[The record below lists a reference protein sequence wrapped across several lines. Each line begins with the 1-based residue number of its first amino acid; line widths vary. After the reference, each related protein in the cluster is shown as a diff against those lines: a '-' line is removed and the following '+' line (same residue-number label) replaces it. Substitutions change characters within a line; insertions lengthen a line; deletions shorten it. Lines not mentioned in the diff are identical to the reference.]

1 MSTLSRRLFAQ
12 RLAFTVAA
20 PFILDDLPVLEL
32 GAAPRPAPL
41 AAPAPPPAAGPPPSD
56 LARALTEAVR
66 VRYGDRLSAADLD
79 VIAQRIEGRLQALE
93 RLYQVPLSNGDEP
106 DFVFSAYRGDP

>member
-1 MSTLSRRLFAQ
+1 MSSLSRRVFAQ

-20 PFILDDLPVLEL
+20 PFILDDLPPLEL
-32 GAAPRPAPL
+32 GAPSRPAP
-41 AAPAPPPAAGPPPSD
+41 AAPAAPPAAAPPPSE

-66 VRYGDRLSAADLD
+66 IRYGDRLSAADLD
-79 VIAQRIEGRLQALE
+79 IIAQRIEARLQGLE

-106 DFVFSAYRGDP
+106 DFVFSVYRGDP